1 MGLIS
6 AILFSRHCHCA
17 IIFCFRATATCTT
30 YSVRASGA
38 VALKVEQV
46 PTAQH
51 WKRDRLTRIGRGFS
65 KSQLNVFNFVF
76 KWNSPQIGFIH
87 VIIIPLSF
95 HSAGSFDPCHHYPST
110 VSFQSAGSLDPC
122 HHYPI
127 IITFC
132 WIVWSM
138 SSLSHYHS
146 NLLDRLIHVIIIPL
160 SFQSAGLFDPCHHY
174 PIIIPICWIACFIDT
189 VLLIRSSHPEEVLL
203 GLFFIRKIRH
213 I

>member
-1 MGLIS
+1 MKLSADWFYPCHHYPIIS
-6 AILFSRHCHCA
+6 PFCWIVWSMSSLSQYSIIPICWIVGSMSSLSHYHSIL
-17 IIFCFRATATCTT
+17 
-30 YSVRASGA
+30 
-38 VALKVEQV
+38 L
-46 PTAQH
+46 
-51 WKRDRLTRIGRGFS
+51 DRL
-65 KSQLNVFNFVF
+65 
-76 KWNSPQIGFIH
+76 IH
-87 VIIIPLSF
+87 VIIIQ
-95 HSAGSFDPCHHYPST
+95 
-110 VSFQSAGSLDPC
+110 VSFQSAGLLDPC